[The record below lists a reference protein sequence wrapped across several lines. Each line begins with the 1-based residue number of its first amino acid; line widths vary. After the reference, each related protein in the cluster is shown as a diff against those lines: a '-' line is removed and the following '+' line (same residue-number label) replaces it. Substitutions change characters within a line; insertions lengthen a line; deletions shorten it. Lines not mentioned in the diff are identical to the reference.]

1 VALREEVMS
10 ALTEQLSKIRA
21 EAEGCALA
29 GNQATDPQ
37 KKQMYM
43 RLADHLTSLAAEV
56 ERAVNESA
64 PTD

>member
-1 VALREEVMS
+1 MS

-43 RLADHLTSLAAEV
+43 RLADHLTSLAA
-56 ERAVNESA
+56 
-64 PTD
+64 